1 MRLSFRD
8 ISISLNLKDGS
19 SKQIL
24 HGVSGECTS
33 GRTCALMGPSGAGKT
48 TLVSERV
55 AFGGVTLARWSV
67 FFFDPSLDPSHFF
80 REALSRG

>member
-1 MRLSFRD
+1 MRLGFRD

-48 TLVSERV
+48 TLVSVCVGEC
-55 AFGGVTLARWSV
+55 
-67 FFFDPSLDPSHFF
+67 FFFDPSLDPSPFF
-80 REALSRG
+80 WKHGERGEAGTCSN